1 MKWLQHALLAFTNRL
16 DSSQFLA
23 IRDARKIVAKR
34 MKTEV
39 LLESSKS
46 RVRSLERFCFDLT
59 LILCAAEIHSQ
70 WSEKTFEK

>member
-34 MKTEV
+34 KKTAEV
-39 LLESSKS
+39 LL
-46 RVRSLERFCFDLT
+46 
-59 LILCAAEIHSQ
+59 
-70 WSEKTFEK
+70 